1 MNAVDPPLGD
11 ADYVAL
17 ARFRHAIRQFHAFS
31 EARAAEVGL
40 TPQQHQALLA
50 IRAAAPDQATVGYVA
65 ERLILKPN
73 SATGLVDRLEV
84 LGLLVREVAAEDRRR
99 AVVRLTPKAYAILAA
114 LSAVHR
120 EEIRRLGPLLADV
133 LNQLGDEPDAGDG
146 RLP

>member
-11 ADYVAL
+11 TDYAAL
-17 ARFRHAIRQFHAFS
+17 ARFRHTIRQFHAFS

-50 IRAAAPDQATVGYVA
+50 IRAVEPDQATVGYVA

-73 SATGLVDRLEV
+73 SATGLVDRLEA
-84 LGLLVREVAAEDRRR
+84 LGLLVRKVAENDRRC
-99 AVVRLTPKAYAILAA
+99 AVLRLTAKAYDILAA

-120 EEIRRLGPLLADV
+120 DEIRRLRPLLAGV
-133 LNQLGDEPDAGDG
+133 LDQLGDGMDDAGVKN
-146 RLP
+146 P